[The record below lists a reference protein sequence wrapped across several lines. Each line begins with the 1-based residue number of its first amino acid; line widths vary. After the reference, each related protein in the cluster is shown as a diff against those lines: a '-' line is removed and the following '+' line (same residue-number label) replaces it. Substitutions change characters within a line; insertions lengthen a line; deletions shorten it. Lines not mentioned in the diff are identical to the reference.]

1 MIVVAGS
8 TGVLG
13 FEVCRKLRERGKP
26 VRALVRATSN
36 PERVA
41 ALKAAGCETVVGNL
55 RDRKSLD
62 AACVGADVVIS
73 TVTSVTTAK
82 EGDSIAATDG
92 AGNRNLV
99 DAAAAAKAKQF
110 IFVSF
115 DASGVPDCPLVDA
128 KKEVE
133 DRIMKSG
140 MTWTILH
147 PGYFMESWLG
157 PMLFA
162 DPAVGTARI
171 YGNPNIRS
179 RYVAVADVAEVTAQC
194 VDNPAAKNRVIRF
207 GGPEELSQGEAV
219 KSFESAFGRQFSV
232 TTIPSEALEA
242 QWKGAADPLTRSFSA
257 LMLAVARGG
266 LPMPPLAGE
275 FAVKMKTVG
284 EFVSGLRDHPPGGVE
299 RR

>member
-8 TGVLG
+8 TGGLG

-26 VRALVRATSN
+26 VRALVRETSN
-36 PERVA
+36 AERVA
-41 ALKAAGCETVVGNL
+41 ALEAAGCETVVGNL

-62 AACVGADVVIS
+62 AACAGADVVIS

-99 DAAAAAKAKQF
+99 DAAVAAKAKHF

-140 MTWTILH
+140 LTWTILH

-162 DPAVGTARI
+162 DPAAGTARV
-171 YGNPNIRS
+171 YGSPDIRA

-194 VDNPAAKNRVIRF
+194 VDNPAARNRVIKF
-207 GGPEELSQGEAV
+207 GGPEEISQGEAV
-219 KSFESAFGRQFSV
+219 KRFESAFGRPFAV

-242 QWKGAADPLTRSFSA
+242 QWKGAPDPLSRSFSA
-257 LMLAVARGG
+257 LMLSVARGG
-266 LPMPPLAGE
+266 LPMPPLAAE
-275 FAVKMKTVG
+275 FDVKMQTVG
-284 EFVSGLRDHPPGGVE
+284 EFVSGLRNQPSSGAE